1 VTRGL
6 VDLSGSPNEATD
18 ASSSMT
24 AGRFTKLRLNLNRQ
38 QTLSPTTQL
47 MGSYQMQIASKN
59 LDGSE
64 KFSLAG
70 MQAVRAYP
78 SSEANGNAA
87 QLLTVEY
94 QKTLQL
100 QQYPFKLSAFLDTG
114 RVTKLKFNTGS
125 GINTYNL
132 QGAGLWV
139 GSSVPN
145 RWGQAQWR
153 LTWAHRIGTNP
164 AAQANGLDLDG
175 TLHNDRFWLSVIQ
188 QF

>member
-1 VTRGL
+1 
-6 VDLSGSPNEATD
+6 
-18 ASSSMT
+18 MT

-47 MGSYQMQIASKN
+47 MGSYQIQIASKN

-100 QQYPFKLSAFLDTG
+100 QQYPFKLSAFLDAG

-132 QGAGLWV
+132 QGAGLWL
-139 GSSVPN
+139 GSSLPN

-153 LTWAHRIGTNP
+153 MTWAHRIGTNP

-175 TLHNDRFWLSVIQ
+175 TLHNDRLWLSVIQ

>member
-1 VTRGL
+1 VTEGKIA
-6 VDLSGSPNEATD
+6 VDEDRSTPVFSPYA
-18 ASSSMT
+18 
-24 AGRFTKLRLNLNRQ
+24 
-38 QTLSPTTQL
+38 
-47 MGSYQMQIASKN
+47 
-59 LDGSE
+59 
-64 KFSLAG
+64 
-70 MQAVRAYP
+70 
-78 SSEANGNAA
+78 
-87 QLLTVEY
+87 
-94 QKTLQL
+94 
-100 QQYPFKLSAFLDTG
+100 G

-139 GSSVPN
+139 GSSLPN

-153 LTWAHRIGTNP
+153 MTWAHRIGTNP